1 MTLHHRAEPF
11 ALHWYW
17 LMPSA
22 HDLFSH
28 FFEFSLEALSDC
40 LAANGKTV
48 VSSGASTYV
57 REP

>member
-1 MTLHHRAEPF
+1 
-11 ALHWYW
+11 
-17 LMPSA
+17 MPSA